1 MFEQSSKQ
9 MNELLDQKIN
19 DTIIKKNSLKL
30 LNTIL
35 LLISLSILTFTYWR
49 VWNTINWMSSVSFPQ
64 SSAYY
69 VNGTLINFA
78 IIQGLGIIPAFL
90 IRLKRHY
97 AISSYILIAFIILGF
112 ILEKKIELYKY
123 FC

>member
-1 MFEQSSKQ
+1 MEHT
-9 MNELLDQKIN
+9 NELLDQN
-19 DTIIKKNSLKL
+19 SNYTIVKKSSLKL

-35 LLISLSILTFTYWR
+35 LLISVSILTFTAWKI
-49 VWNTINWMSSVSFPQ
+49 WDTINWLSSISFSQ

-69 VNGTLINFA
+69 INGALINFA
-78 IIQGLGIIPAFL
+78 VIQGLGIIPAFL

-123 FC
+123 FY

>member
-1 MFEQSSKQ
+1 MEHT
-9 MNELLDQKIN
+9 NELLDQNSN

-35 LLISLSILTFTYWR
+35 LLISLSILTFTAWR
-49 VWNTINWMSSVSFPQ
+49 VWDTINWMSSISQ

-69 VNGTLINFA
+69 VHGVLINFA
-78 IIQGLGIIPAFL
+78 VIQALGIIPAFL

-97 AISSYILIAFIILGF
+97 AISSYVLIAFIILGF
-112 ILEKKIELYKY
+112 IFEKNVELYKY
-123 FC
+123 FY